1 MNRFKHV
8 FRFLLL
14 FPIPV
19 AWCLMFQSGFLDRA
33 QDWAM
38 DLRFK
43 VRGELPSPAKVL
55 YVDIDDIALDPNE
68 IGGWPWSRH
77 YMAKVT
83 QALVERAGVKVVGV
97 DIVMSDAGFSE
108 SIDMA
113 KLINGNREFGR
124 FLFSDPPVI
133 LAASFTGSQFRDING
148 ELAERF
154 LPLVA
159 DELPPLEE
167 IHAPELPNFMVGQP
181 FPYHPGG
188 VGIIDTYDADT
199 RVVPLYAPSNVR
211 TYYHL
216 AVEILRR
223 YWGLSLETGVR
234 VEGDFL
240 DFMGAD
246 GAVVNRVP
254 LRDQQLLEINWFSPW
269 NSKQNLRI
277 SFKDV
282 YVYAMFLESEDPE
295 EVSTAEAFFAQD
307 VFKDSI
313 VLIGPV
319 SKLLQDLAPTPFDQA
334 PVPKVGVHGNV
345 LKTILSGQYL
355 NRLTNIQT
363 YGVIFLLTIIVTV
376 LSIVGG
382 MRSVLARG
390 AGLVIMVAYVY
401 LSFFWFESVNWV
413 LPLIAPLG
421 SALSTTLVAVAWQV
435 VDEQKAKGRIKG
447 MFGTYLAPSVV
458 ESMIESGRDPELG
471 GHDAVITPYFSDI
484 QSFSAFSEVLTS
496 QQLGDLLNEYLT
508 VCTDIIQNEG
518 GTLDKYIGDAVV
530 AMFGAPVDLE
540 NHAYKACLVSQLVQ
554 QELGELRNKWAS
566 EGDKWPSLV
575 HGMRTRIGLN
585 TGECMIGNMGS
596 RNRFNYTMMGD
607 NVNLA
612 ARMESGA
619 KSWGS
624 FTMAAETTR
633 FACEKSGGDRIVFRP
648 LGRIV
653 VKGRSKPV
661 PIHDIVGLRENVSQ
675 SAFDCFGLFGE
686 GMKLYYQQDWA
697 GALKKFEQSAS
708 LEPFTPGR
716 DAGVQSNPSL
726 VYQRIAA
733 NMAVNPP
740 GDDWDGTYV
749 MTEK

>member
-1 MNRFKHV
+1 
-8 FRFLLL
+8 
-14 FPIPV
+14 
-19 AWCLMFQSGFLDRA
+19 MFQSGFLDRA

-108 SIDMA
+108 SIDME

-269 NSKQNLRI
+269 NSEQNLRI

-307 VFKDSI
+307 VFQDSI

-496 QQLGDLLNEYLT
+496 QQLGELLNEYLT

-554 QELGELRNKWAS
+554 QELGELRNKWVS

-633 FACEKSGGDRIVFRP
+633 FACEKLGGDRIVFRP

-653 VKGRSKPV
+653 VKGRFRPV

-675 SAFDCFGLFGE
+675 STFDCVGLFGE